1 MHYKKKW
8 KANKINCRLLRM
20 IKSCYQVNETSW
32 YTIKCTLQTHLCH
45 NINVAGC
52 APGPEEAGMLPQ
64 VFSFHKQYI
73 LSPLW
78 NTICQCLFFR
88 ALTVILKYSVSTV
101 TAHYK
106 DECYLIWQD
115 YSEGCIYISMWKP
128 VNCILL
134 GQTAAD
140 PLIAEPI
147 WMILCTISICIHCR
161 MYKLRPAILVKSKDR
176 L

>member
-1 MHYKKKW
+1 MHYKEKR

-20 IKSCYQVNETSW
+20 IKSCYQVSETSW

-45 NINVAGC
+45 NISVDGC
-52 APGPEEAGMLPQ
+52 VPGPEEAGMLPQ

-78 NTICQCLFFR
+78 NTIYQCLFSELWLWSLNMHLVR
-88 ALTVILKYSVSTV
+88 SQPNIKMNV
-101 TAHYK
+101 TSFGR
-106 DECYLIWQD
+106 ERCT
-115 YSEGCIYISMWKP
+115 YISMGKP

-134 GQTAAD
+134 GQTAED

-147 WMILCTISICIHCR
+147 RMVLCTIFIYIRCR
-161 MYKLRPAILVKSKDR
+161 MYKTGNLSQTQRQTLRANF
-176 L
+176 